1 MTDALDKLAELSQ
14 EMEKSRK
21 IYEHDNDTWW
31 NGLTEQE
38 REDAFYAVCKRIW
51 QADGIDNGSYRWALY
66 DVFGFDPGM
75 YMRGMD
81 CGYMAIHNAIFDGEE
96 LQRMK
101 SVTRL
106 EVIDETGRAYVRY
119 LKEDERLQYQLQ
131 DDSQTLKIFVGAHNW
146 GFDPA
151 EEPVQDYRE
160 ETEVEFTDEEL
171 LKYMKLA
178 HEMDITFNQF
188 VEQVLRKYLDE
199 DDDLI

>member
-1 MTDALDKLAELSQ
+1 MTDLNEMAENAKKREQALDALAELSQ

-51 QADGIDNGSYRWALY
+51 KADGVDNGTYRYGLY
-66 DVFGFDPGM
+66 NVFGFDPGM

-101 SVTRL
+101 RVNRF
-106 EVIDETGRAYVRY
+106 EVIDDTGRAYTKY
-119 LKEDERLQYQLQ
+119 LKDDERVKYVLQ
-131 DDSQTLKIFVGAHNW
+131 DDDRTLKVFIDKINMGDV
-146 GFDPA
+146 
-151 EEPVQDYRE
+151 
-160 ETEVEFTDEEL
+160 
-171 LKYMKLA
+171 
-178 HEMDITFNQF
+178 
-188 VEQVLRKYLDE
+188 
-199 DDDLI
+199 